1 MKKIIAMLLSVVLL
15 MTAAVPV
22 LAASDGM
29 GSEVSMSYTVGDK
42 FIVVVND
49 WLNMRSSPN
58 TDEDNVITSIPS
70 GAIVTLSG
78 DYGEWAYVTYGSHSG
93 WVASRYLK
101 EADFASTEHADI
113 LARLDQLREKFP
125 DGKYWNRYGKAEA
138 DWDSW
143 TETPCP
149 SGHYL
154 NGVQQCNGQCDGFAR
169 KLGLDLF
176 GLSTYSWKQTSY
188 DINTVCVGDIIR
200 YNSKH
205 TIMVVGFT
213 SDPNVLIIADC
224 NWDYHCGIRW
234 DATFST
240 SRYFDTVNWVMHYPG
255 NTLTREVMLGGVTT
269 TTTTTTT
276 TTAVEATT
284 TAAETTTTTAAV
296 TTTTTT
302 AGRPSGST
310 VGKVIRLGGE
320 DRYETATLISAE
332 GWTSADTV
340 IIASATSFAD
350 ALAGVPLAYAL
361 DAPILLVDGKTLNA
375 RTQREIIRLGADRA
389 YILGGTAAVSQNVA
403 DQLSANG
410 LSTVRI
416 SGSDR
421 FETAVEIA
429 KWMEALGAVNS
440 DTVYFANAYNYPDA
454 LSVSS
459 IAAITGSPIL
469 YAPAT
474 GSVGK
479 TTAKCAGDLGMTN
492 AVVLGGT
499 AAVGDDVYR
508 SIAASGMTMSRCG
521 GSDRYETALMICGT
535 LDFSGKAVCFATG
548 KNFPD
553 ALAGGVLAAKK
564 GAPVVLVDEGADI
577 GGIRTFVSHLAPN
590 AAYVFG
596 GTAVLSDALIKSCTN
611 SAEVTPV
618 TTTTA
623 AATTTAAI
631 TTTTTTAATTTTTTA
646 TTTTITATTT
656 TSAAASGEEVYH
668 IYSDTTVYRASSSS
682 EIFHRSGECSSMSSP
697 IALTYA
703 EAVTSELRPCANCCA
718 NCVYHSENE

>member
-1 MKKIIAMLLSVVLL
+1 MKRIIAMLLSFVLL
-15 MTAAVPV
+15 MTGVPV

-29 GSEVSMSYTVGDK
+29 GSEVSMNYAVGDK
-42 FIVVVND
+42 FMVTVND
-49 WLNMRSSPN
+49 WLNMRSSPS
-58 TDEDNVITSIPS
+58 TGEDNVVTSIPS
-70 GAIVTLSG
+70 GAIVALSG

-113 LARLDQLREKFP
+113 LARLDELREKFP
-125 DGKYWNRYGKAEA
+125 HGKYWNRAGKDKA

-176 GLSTYSWKQTSY
+176 GLSTYSWKQTTY
-188 DINTVCVGDIIR
+188 NINTVCVGDIIR
-200 YNSKH
+200 YNSRH

-234 DATFST
+234 DAPFST
-240 SRYFDTVNWVMHYPG
+240 ARYFDTVNWVMHYPG

-276 TTAVEATT
+276 TGI
-284 TAAETTTTTAAV
+284 AATTTTTEATSTTATEATTITAP

-310 VGKVIRLGGE
+310 VRKTVRLGGA
-320 DRYETATLISAE
+320 DRYETAALISSE
-332 GWTSADTV
+332 GWDSADTV
-340 IIASATSFAD
+340 VIASATGFAD

-361 DAPILLVDGKTLNA
+361 DAPILLVDGKTLNP
-375 RTQREIIRLGADRA
+375 RTQREIIRLGAGRA
-389 YILGGTAAVSQNVA
+389 YILGGVSAVSQNVA
-403 DQLSANG
+403 DQLGEIG
-410 LSTVRI
+410 LATVRI
-416 SGSDR
+416 SGADR

-429 KWMEALGAVNS
+429 KWMDALGAVNS

-454 LSVSS
+454 LAVSS

-479 TTAKCAGDLGMTN
+479 TTAKCADDLGATN

-508 SIAASGMTMSRCG
+508 SIAASGMTMNRCG
-521 GSDRYETALMICGT
+521 GSNRYETALMVCYT

-553 ALAGGVLAAKK
+553 ALAGGVFAAKK

-577 GGIRTFVSHLAPN
+577 GAIREFVSQLAPN
-590 AAYVFG
+590 AAYIFG
-596 GTAVLSDALIKSCTN
+596 GSAVLSDALIKRCTN
-611 SAEVTPV
+611 SAEVT
-618 TTTTA
+618 TATTTA
-623 AATTTAAI
+623 AATTTTTTTTVA
-631 TTTTTTAATTTTTTA
+631 TTTTTAA
-646 TTTTITATTT
+646 
-656 TSAAASGEEVYH
+656 SGEEIYH
-668 IYSDTTVYRASSSS
+668 IYADTTVYRANRSS
-682 EIFHRSGECSSMSSP
+682 EVFHRSEECSSMSSP

-703 EAVTSELRPCANCCA
+703 EAVERNLRACANCCA
-718 NCVYHSENE
+718 NCVYHSGNE